1 MQKNLMWTLKQVNL
15 SLEQYGRLEMQDID
29 LSPTQGIVLYS
40 LLTQKEKELYST
52 DLHDLLGISKASVS
66 STLKV
71 LKQKGYIRMEENL
84 KDDRKKKIVP
94 TSKAYH
100 AEPLIK
106 ARLLKQQKRLCGEI
120 PKQRLK
126 RLEEDLD
133 QMLCNL
139 KKEIER
145 IESRG

>member
-40 LLTQKEKELYST
+40 LLTTKEKELYST

-84 KDDRKKKIVP
+84 KDDRKKTIVP

-139 KKEIER
+139 KKEIEQEEA
-145 IESRG
+145 I